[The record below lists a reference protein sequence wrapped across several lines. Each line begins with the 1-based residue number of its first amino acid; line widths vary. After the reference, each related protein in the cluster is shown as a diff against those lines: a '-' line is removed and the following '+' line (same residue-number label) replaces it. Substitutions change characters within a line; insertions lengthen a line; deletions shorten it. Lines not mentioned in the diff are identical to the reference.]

1 MHKWQRTLFGLFLSL
16 GLGWAFT
23 ALADF
28 PWKPLVPCGR
38 EGTPACNLCHFWQ
51 LINNVINFL
60 VFDIA
65 APVGVV
71 MILIGGVIF
80 LTSAGSEER
89 IGQAKKI
96 LTNTIIGLV
105 IVFCA
110 WLLVDSLI
118 KTIVDPNDTFYAAW
132 NKFPD
137 CGN

>member
-1 MHKWQRTLFGLFLSL
+1 MHKWQRILFGLFLSL

-23 ALADF
+23 ALAAD
-28 PWKPLVPCGR
+28 PLVPCGR

-65 APVGVV
+65 APLGVV

-118 KTIVDPNDTFYAAW
+118 KTIASNEFYLAW

-137 CGN
+137 CGAN